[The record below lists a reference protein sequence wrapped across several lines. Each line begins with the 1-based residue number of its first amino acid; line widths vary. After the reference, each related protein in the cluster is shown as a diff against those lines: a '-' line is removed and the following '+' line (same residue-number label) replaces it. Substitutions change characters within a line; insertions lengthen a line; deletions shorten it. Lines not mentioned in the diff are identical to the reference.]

1 MKYFWLIALFIRG
14 ILCFASISPLSH
26 SNSASKLNING
37 KNGHLEATSSSSS
50 SSSLSIL
57 SKDND
62 NNNYIN
68 DNTIKNNINDNKFK
82 SNLPKVNIPLP
93 NPSFLERITFGWTG
107 DLIRL
112 GNQKVIELEDLWL
125 LPEDKRTAYNSIT
138 FEKLYEIEKEK
149 KKLKMRN
156 NKHQIMTT
164 NTTTTTTT
172 TTTDNVTVNEGTD
185 VNEEEELQKNK
196 NILSPYID
204 SPLIRTLFKMYKSP
218 LLISGGCK
226 AINTCVQFI
235 PSLIVSNIL
244 KIADTTS
251 KVGTSAVVATKL
263 QNQGKLLA
271 LSLFMVL
278 SLKTLFENQYFYIV
292 TNTGTNIRGTLS
304 AALYQKSL
312 RLSPGG
318 RTNTTLGEIVNY
330 MQLDANRMEGVATSV
345 HIIWDGLFQVLGYTA
360 LLLNFLGP
368 SVFAGIAILLS
379 LIPLNAYFYEKL
391 SATRT
396 SVLKATDSRVK
407 LTNEVLQG
415 VRAVKSYNW
424 ERAFEN
430 ILFNVRENEL
440 NNLKEGAKY
449 RGLLVGLMSAAP
461 ALVASVTLAVY
472 SALGNQ
478 LSPAKVFTALAL
490 FNQLRFPLIFYPMV
504 INTLAEGKPSL
515 ARLTKFFNS
524 EEVVDYVERGDGDG
538 EDGIHSDSVVAIKDG
553 SFSWT
558 CTSSTSIDNTNE
570 ESSSSS
576 SKILKNINLD
586 VKKGELV
593 AVIGSVGS
601 GKTMLLN
608 ALLGE
613 LYKSTGQVRVKGEVA
628 YVPQQAWIPNETFR
642 NVVLF
647 GKPYDEDKYNSVI
660 KSCHMEHD
668 VELLEAGHDT
678 EIGEKGINLS
688 GGQKQRLSIA
698 RAVYDEADVYL
709 FDDPLSAL
717 DSQIGNQ
724 VFQDCILDELSD
736 KTRIL
741 VTNQRNVIPF
751 VDRVVIMSASEDGK
765 SLQVLDQGT
774 FEELNERGHDLSKS
788 GIISANGTNDDSS
801 GNNSSESNDDIGDM
815 LGNDIEVETN
825 SSLHKADSSLTYTP
839 TTTTITTTND
849 KSEKSI
855 RSISDSTSTTS
866 SDNMNLIK
874 KPESI
879 IESTTTTTTTLPTT
893 TTTTKMGKL
902 IVQEE
907 RAQGA
912 VGWNVYSQ
920 YLGQIKR
927 PMAMMTVIA
936 SFGFANFMLVFQQW
950 IVAAWT
956 KDIGYVKRPLA
967 LYLLGTSSMAVG
979 VAVFQFIRTYLGTI
993 LGVDASRAI
1002 HKSLLRSIL
1011 QAPLQ
1016 FFEVTPIG
1024 RILQRFSK
1032 DLDAIDQQLPGSMGQ
1047 VVGSSLQIAAAVI
1060 AVSIVT
1066 PAFGIVMLP
1075 VFTLYFLI
1083 TNRYRPVARELKR
1096 LDTLSRSPIYT
1107 HFSESLSGLQVLRS
1121 FKRQKSFSILNENK
1135 VDDNLSAFFALKA
1148 IDRWLSTRLEFLG
1161 NFIVLSAALLVVT
1174 ATKHGSKSSYA
1185 GISLNNALSITS
1197 LLNWAVRN
1205 GADTETLMNS
1215 VERLLYYINNINHEK
1230 DLNLNEESPYIKN
1243 ENVNDNKINNN
1254 DYDNYNNSKKNIIKG
1269 GDIVV
1274 KDVSM
1279 AYSDDSDPVLKKVS
1293 FHIKAGE
1300 SVGIVGR
1307 TGSGKS
1313 SLFRVLLRL
1322 TDIDSGYILING
1334 KDISNQNLEILRNEI
1349 AIIPQDPVLFSGNIR
1364 SNLDPFHEHDDMIL
1378 IDALRQ
1384 VNMLPKNYQYSN
1396 SNYLNLIVS
1405 ENGEN
1410 FSTGQKQLI
1419 CLARAL
1425 IRKPQILLLDEATSS
1440 IDYATD
1446 TIIQKTIR
1454 DAFIGKTTII
1464 TIAHRLKTI
1473 IDNQKILVMNN
1484 GEAVEFDSPS
1494 NLLKNHDSIFSNLV
1508 RAENDCNNNNI
1519 NNNNTII
1526 DTEKEKEAEAVI

>member
-1 MKYFWLIALFIRG
+1 MKLFWLIALFIRG
-14 ILCFASISPLSH
+14 ILCFASISSH
-26 SNSASKLNING
+26 LTSNSASKLNING
-37 KNGHLEATSSSSS
+37 KIGRHLEASSSSSS
-50 SSSLSIL
+50 SSSLQIL
-57 SKDND
+57 TNEVTNKNYTND
-62 NNNYIN
+62 DHN
-68 DNTIKNNINDNKFK
+68 NKFK
-82 SNLPKVNIPLP
+82 INLPKVNMPLP

-112 GNQKVIELEDLWL
+112 GNEKVIELEDLWL
-125 LPEDKRTAYNSIT
+125 LPEDKRTAHNSIT

-149 KKLKMRN
+149 KKNQMKN
-156 NKHQIMTT
+156 VNQILTT
-164 NTTTTTTT
+164 NTTITSKEVA
-172 TTTDNVTVNEGTD
+172 NVNAED
-185 VNEEEELQKNK
+185 KLLKNQ
-196 NILSPYID
+196 NILSPYIN

-218 LLISGGCK
+218 ILISGGCK
-226 AINTCVQFI
+226 AINTCVQFL

-244 KIADTTS
+244 KITDATS
-251 KVGTSAVVATKL
+251 KVGNSAVITAKL

-278 SLKTLFENQYFYIV
+278 SMKTLFENQYFYIV

-318 RTNTTLGEIVNY
+318 KTNTTLGEIVNY

-368 SVFAGIAILLS
+368 SVFAGIAILLT

-391 SATRT
+391 SVTRS

-430 ILFNVRENEL
+430 ILFNVRETEL
-440 NNLKEGAKY
+440 NNLKKGAKY

-504 INTLAEGKPSL
+504 INTLAEGKSSL

-524 EEVVDYVERGDGDG
+524 EEVIDYVERVENEEQDALHAASG
-538 EDGIHSDSVVAIKDG
+538 SDSVVAIRDG
-553 SFSWT
+553 TFSWT
-558 CTSSTSIDNTNE
+558 CISSTSINDTDRD
-570 ESSSSS
+570 SSCLSSS
-576 SKILKNINLD
+576 SKILRNINLD

-613 LYKSTGQVRVKGEVA
+613 LYKDEGRVRVKGEVA

-642 NVVLF
+642 DVILF
-647 GKPYDEDKYNSVI
+647 GKPYNEDRYNSVI
-660 KSCHMEHD
+660 KSCHMERD

-678 EIGEKGINLS
+678 EIGARGINIS

-698 RAVYDEADVYL
+698 RAVYDDADVYL

-724 VFQDCILDELSD
+724 VFQDCILHELSD

-751 VDRVVIMSASEDGK
+751 VDRIVIMGASEDGQ

-774 FEELNERGHDLSKS
+774 LEELNKRGHDLSKK
-788 GIISANGTNDDSS
+788 GMISADDTNTISGKYSDDNIDDNIDVMPSNDIDKYTDDNIDVMPSDVMPSNDMDKEANSHPSILDPTATTTSTSITTND
-801 GNNSSESNDDIGDM
+801 NSITSIDVPKTSDDDMKILKTPKSNI
-815 LGNDIEVETN
+815 L
-825 SSLHKADSSLTYTP
+825 SP
-839 TTTTITTTND
+839 TTIT
-849 KSEKSI
+849 
-855 RSISDSTSTTS
+855 
-866 SDNMNLIK
+866 K
-874 KPESI
+874 KG
-879 IESTTTTTTTLPTT
+879 TLT
-893 TTTTKMGKL
+893 
-902 IVQEE
+902 VDEE

-912 VGWNVYSQ
+912 VGWKVYGE

-927 PMAMMTVIA
+927 PAAMMAVLA
-936 SFGFANFMLVFQQW
+936 SFGAANFMLVFQQW

-956 KDIGYVKRPLA
+956 KDINYVKRPLA
-967 LYLLGTSSMAVG
+967 LYLLGTSSMAIG

-1066 PAFGIVMLP
+1066 PTFGVVMLP
-1075 VFTLYFLI
+1075 VFILYFLI

-1096 LDTLSRSPIYT
+1096 LDALSRSPIYT
-1107 HFSESLSGLQVLRS
+1107 HFSETLSGLQVLRS
-1121 FKRQKSFSILNENK
+1121 FKRQKSFSLSNENK

-1148 IDRWLSTRLEFLG
+1148 VDRWLSTRLEFLG
-1161 NFIVLSAALLVVT
+1161 NFVVLSAALLVVI
-1174 ATKHGSKSSYA
+1174 ATKHGSRSSYA

-1215 VERLLYYINNINHEK
+1215 VERLLYYINNIDHEK
-1230 DLNLNEESPYIKN
+1230 DLNLNTKGPYFKN
-1243 ENVNDNKINNN
+1243 DIN
-1254 DYDNYNNSKKNIIKG
+1254 NYNNNNYNDSHGHSKHIKG
-1269 GDIVV
+1269 GDIIVNN
-1274 KDVSM
+1274 VSM
-1279 AYSDDSDPVLKKVS
+1279 AYSQDSDPVLKNIS
-1293 FHIKAGE
+1293 FHIKASE

-1322 TDIDSGYILING
+1322 TNIDSGHILVNG

-1349 AIIPQDPVLFSGNIR
+1349 AIIPQDPVLFSGTIR
-1364 SNLDPFHEHDDMIL
+1364 SNLDPFHEHDDIIL
-1378 IDALRQ
+1378 IDSLRQ
-1384 VNMLPKNYQYSN
+1384 VNMLPKNYQYSD
-1396 SNYLNLIVS
+1396 SNYLNLIVA

-1410 FSTGQKQLI
+1410 FSTGEKQLI

-1446 TIIQKTIR
+1446 SIIQKTIR
-1454 DAFIGKTTII
+1454 EAFTGKTTII

-1473 IDNQKILVMNN
+1473 IDNHKILVMDN
-1484 GEAVEFDSPS
+1484 GKVAEFDSPF
-1494 NLLKNHDSIFSNLV
+1494 NLLKNDDSIFSKLV
-1508 RAENDCNNNNI
+1508 KAENNSNSVNNN
-1519 NNNNTII
+1519 
-1526 DTEKEKEAEAVI
+1526 KEKEAII